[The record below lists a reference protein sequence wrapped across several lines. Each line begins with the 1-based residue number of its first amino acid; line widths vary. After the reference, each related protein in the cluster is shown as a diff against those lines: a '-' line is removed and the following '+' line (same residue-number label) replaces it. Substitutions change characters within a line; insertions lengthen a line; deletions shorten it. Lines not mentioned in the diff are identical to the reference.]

1 MNKKIIPAF
10 SILFLLYVQ
19 SFSQGCSDAGFCT
32 MGSLKSSMADGTPYK
47 HRVKLLFGFGSGEQK
62 TKHVDVIPEFEFSF
76 FEYNVL
82 QIKVPFL
89 VVDGNLGSN
98 NGLGDVSIS
107 TSQAFLVTDQSQL
120 GVTIGA
126 KLPTGTTN
134 AKALP
139 MPYQTG
145 LGTVDLILGVSYQYN
160 KWKFSTGYQKILSDG
175 NKNHFLHT
183 TNSTEQELKYFES
196 NLLARGDDA
205 LIRVDRS
212 FNPGKIKLTAG
223 LLSIFRLQ
231 KDRITNE
238 MNQQVALEGSD
249 GLTLNVT
256 GGAEFLLSDQSGV
269 NLLFGMPAVVRDVR
283 ADGLTRKFVFFASY
297 HFRFGKK

>member
-1 MNKKIIPAF
+1 
-10 SILFLLYVQ
+10 
-19 SFSQGCSDAGFCT
+19 
-32 MGSLKSSMADGTPYK
+32 MADDTPFK
-47 HRVKLLFGFGSGEQK
+47 HRAKLLFGFGSGEQK

-76 FEYNVL
+76 FKNNVL

-89 VVDGNLGSN
+89 MVDGNLGSS
-98 NGLGDVSIS
+98 NGLGDVTLS

-145 LGTVDLILGVSYQYN
+145 LGTVDLVLGVSYQYN
-160 KWKFSTGYQKILSDG
+160 KWKFSTGYQKIVSHR
-175 NKNHFLHT
+175 NKNGFLHT
-183 TNSTEQELKYFES
+183 ANSSEQELSYFES
-196 NLLARGDDA
+196 KLLERGDDA

-238 MNQQVALEGSD
+238 SNQPIALKGSD

-269 NLLFGMPAVVRDVR
+269 NLLFGMPAVVREVR
-283 ADGLTRKFVFFASY
+283 ADGLTREFVFFVSY
-297 HFRFGKK
+297 HRRFGKR